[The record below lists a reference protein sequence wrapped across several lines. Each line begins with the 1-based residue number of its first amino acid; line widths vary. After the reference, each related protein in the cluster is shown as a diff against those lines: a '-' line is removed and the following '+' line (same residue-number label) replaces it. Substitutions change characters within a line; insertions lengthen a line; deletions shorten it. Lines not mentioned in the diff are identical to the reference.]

1 MHLPF
6 TSRMKKKTQVSEE
19 EFKSLRETIEISLG
33 AIERLYDEVLSLG
46 DDRVKMLERI
56 RVLKEKLERLEVNDG
71 EKEDDDN

>member
-1 MHLPF
+1 
-6 TSRMKKKTQVSEE
+6 MKKKTQVSKE
-19 EFKSLRETIEISLG
+19 EFKSLRETIEISMG
-33 AIERLYDEVLSLG
+33 AIERLYDEVLSLS

>member
-1 MHLPF
+1 MHPPF
-6 TSRMKKKTQVSEE
+6 TSRMKKKTQVNEE

-33 AIERLYDEVLSLG
+33 AIERLYDEVLSLS